1 MWPAAPRYV
10 HTGEKTILD
19 RRELKMQRLFGGI
32 YWHPTL
38 LKAVVAIIVLAGA
51 VWLVMAHFNPA
62 PPSTITIA
70 TGAKGGAYEFFA
82 QQYREKLARAHVK
95 LNIRITDGTAEN
107 IRLIEDPK
115 SDVQVAFV
123 VGGASNSQEAPGL
136 LSLGRVNYQVFWLF
150 YRGPETLEHLAQLKG
165 KRIGVGPEGPITT
178 RVLDAAGVNSQT
190 ATLLPFTGS
199 AAVQALLD
207 GRVDAIFLALASESS
222 AIQPLVRDPDIR
234 LMSVSE
240 TEALTR
246 IFPSLV
252 RLVLPQGVFDIE
264 RNLPPNDVNLIG
276 TTNAVVV
283 RDDLHPEI
291 IDLLAKTLVEVHG
304 GPGIFQRAGEF
315 PTPTDPEFAVAA
327 GAREFYKNGPSYL
340 NEYLSYW
347 TVSLVKKIIA
357 VIVSCAVVLVP
368 LFNLVPR
375 LTSWIVRDRIGHLY
389 RQLRMVEAN
398 MHTERAD
405 TQLQALQSE
414 LERIEQS
421 ANTLGVPMR
430 HSDLLFELK
439 THINLVRQ
447 RLGLHRAGLQSAHQL
462 PRRSSNQPSG

>member
-1 MWPAAPRYV
+1 
-10 HTGEKTILD
+10 
-19 RRELKMQRLFGGI
+19 MQRIFGGI

-38 LKAVVAIIVLAGA
+38 LRALVAMICLAGA
-51 VWLVMAHFNPA
+51 VWLVMAYFNPA

-115 SDVQVAFV
+115 SGVQVAFV

-150 YRGPETLEHLAQLKG
+150 YRGTETLDHLTQLKG
-165 KRIGVGPEGPITT
+165 KRIGVGPEGVVTT
-178 RVLDAAGVNSQT
+178 HVLDAAGVNSQS

-207 GRVDAIFLALASESS
+207 GRLDAIFLALASESS
-222 AIQPLVRDPDIR
+222 VIQPLVRDPNVR

-240 TEALTR
+240 TNALTR
-246 IFPSLV
+246 IFPYLV
-252 RLVLPQGVFDIE
+252 RLVLPQGVFDLE
-264 RNLPPNDVNLIG
+264 RNIPPNDVNLIG

-283 RDDLHPEI
+283 REDLHPEI
-291 IDLLAKTLVEVHG
+291 IDLLAKTLVEVHSG
-304 GPGIFQRAGEF
+304 AGIFQRAGEF
-315 PTPTDPEFAVAA
+315 PTQTDPEFAVAE

-357 VIVSCAVVLVP
+357 VILSCAVILVP
-368 LFNLVPR
+368 LFNLVPK
-375 LTSWIVRDRIGHLY
+375 LTSWIVRDRMGNLY
-389 RQLRMVEAN
+389 RQLRIVEAD
-398 MHTERAD
+398 MHAELTGS
-405 TQLQALQSE
+405 QLDALQSDV
-414 LERIEQS
+414 ERIEQS
-421 ANTLGVPMR
+421 ANSLGVPIR
-430 HSDLLFELK
+430 HSDLFFELK

-447 RLGLHRAGLQSAHQL
+447 RLRLHRAALQSEM
-462 PRRSSNQPSG
+462 RKVS